1 MCVETT
7 DQCTKHPF
15 LELSSQ
21 LMGLITWWIQPQQ
34 LILINK
40 IAQMSSFVMPLKD
53 QYAGQI

>member
-1 MCVETT
+1 MWKQQTNAPGIC
-7 DQCTKHPF
+7 F
-15 LELSSQ
+15 LELSEQ
-21 LMGLITWWIQPQQ
+21 PMGIITRWIQPQQ